1 MRPDRWVDAGGTL
14 VNLIAG
20 AISLWVSRVVGARAN
35 LRYFFW
41 ILAALN
47 LLPGAGCFLFSGIF
61 GFGDW
66 QEVIQGLPH
75 QVPLRITMTI
85 FGAAL
90 YVAVVRL
97 IAVAVR
103 PFCSH
108 RPTYNIVGRLPY
120 YATCLFS
127 CAAGLFDPLGVKLFL
142 VSTVPAA
149 FGGSSGLLWADSL
162 MPAKA
167 AERTLLVHRTPTW
180 WIAAD
185 AVYSSRTSAGYR
197 QHFVV
202 RPRSGMNMADLTET
216 KDMYRRVEVRP
227 AR

>member
-1 MRPDRWVDAGGTL
+1 MGRRRRNI

-47 LLPGAGCFLFSGIF
+47 LLPGAGYFIFSGMF

-66 QEVIQGLPH
+66 QEVIRGLPN
-75 QVPLRITMTI
+75 QVPLRIMMTM

-108 RPTYNIVGRLPY
+108 RQTYNIVGRLPY
-120 YATCLFS
+120 YAACLFS

-142 VSTVPAA
+142 VSKRSLRRSADPPACC
-149 FGGSSGLLWADSL
+149 G
-162 MPAKA
+162 P
-167 AERTLLVHRTPTW
+167 
-180 WIAAD
+180 IASFQPSPHD
-185 AVYSSRTSAGYR
+185 A
-197 QHFVV
+197 HC
-202 RPRSGMNMADLTET
+202 
-216 KDMYRRVEVRP
+216 
-227 AR
+227 